1 MPESRLRA
9 EAARKR
15 KKTNSERL
23 AAKRAERE
31 RLGGGG
37 DRSWVP
43 WVFVPVG
50 LLGVIWLVLY
60 YIIGGFIPG
69 ITGGWNILIG
79 MGMMAASFI
88 IATLWK

>member
-1 MPESRLRA
+1 MPESKLRT

-15 KKTNSERL
+15 KKVADERL
-23 AAKRAERE
+23 ASKRAERE
-31 RLGGGG
+31 RLGGGA
-37 DRSWVP
+37 DRTWVP

-60 YIIGGFIPG
+60 YIIGSFIPG
-69 ITGGWNILIG
+69 VAGGWNILIG

>member
-1 MPESRLRA
+1 MPESKLRT

-15 KKTNSERL
+15 KKVADERL
-23 AAKRAERE
+23 ASKRAERE
-31 RLGGGG
+31 RLGVGG
-37 DRSWVP
+37 DRTWVP

-60 YIIGGFIPG
+60 YIIGNFIPG
-69 ITGGWNILIG
+69 FTGGWNILVG
-79 MGMMAASFI
+79 MGLMAASFI